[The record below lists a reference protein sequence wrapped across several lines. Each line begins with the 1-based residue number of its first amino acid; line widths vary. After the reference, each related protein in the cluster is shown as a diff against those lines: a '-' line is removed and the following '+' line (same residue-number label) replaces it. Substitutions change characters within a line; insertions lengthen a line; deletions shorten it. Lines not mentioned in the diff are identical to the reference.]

1 MVTIVVGIHV
11 VICLAL
17 IIVIL
22 LQQGK
27 GAEIGAVFGGSSQ
40 TVFGATGA
48 GNVMTKATWAMAA
61 MFFATSIFLA
71 YASTR
76 RFTGSIFG
84 SGSGTNRRV
93 VFPAKPGSAARA
105 GSSSGTGK
113 PCSGCTGYGSSGSN
127 VRAGGPGR
135 SGQPRQAGCAETL
148 GEAARGVIIN
158 SLFESRARGA
168 ANECAGGGMADT
180 RV

>member
-1 MVTIVVGIHV
+1 MVTIVVAIHV

-48 GNVMTKATWAMAA
+48 GNVLTKATWAMAA

-84 SGSGTNRRV
+84 SGKGGVVNRKMV
-93 VFPAKPGSAARA
+93 IPAAPAMPSAPAAPAPFGAPAAPAAPANQAPVAPKPR
-105 GSSSGTGK
+105 
-113 PCSGCTGYGSSGSN
+113 P
-127 VRAGGPGR
+127 
-135 SGQPRQAGCAETL
+135 
-148 GEAARGVIIN
+148 
-158 SLFESRARGA
+158 
-168 ANECAGGGMADT
+168 
-180 RV
+180 

>member
-1 MVTIVVGIHV
+1 MVTIVVAIHV
-11 VICLAL
+11 MICLAL

-40 TVFGATGA
+40 TVFGASGA

-61 MFFATSIFLA
+61 VFFATSIFLA

-84 SGSGTNRRV
+84 SGGGMSHRV
-93 VFPAKPGSAARA
+93 VVPGNPAGPAPSGQAPAGQGPVSQGPVSRAPVEQAPMQRAPMTAPAGPAVPANHARPDAPKPG
-105 GSSSGTGK
+105 
-113 PCSGCTGYGSSGSN
+113 P
-127 VRAGGPGR
+127 
-135 SGQPRQAGCAETL
+135 
-148 GEAARGVIIN
+148 
-158 SLFESRARGA
+158 
-168 ANECAGGGMADT
+168 
-180 RV
+180 

>member
-1 MVTIVVGIHV
+1 MVTIVVAIHV

-17 IIVIL
+17 VIVIL

-40 TVFGATGA
+40 TVFGASGA
-48 GNVMTKATWAMAA
+48 GNVLTKATWAMAA

-84 SGSGTNRRV
+84 SGGGVNRRV
-93 VFPAKPGSAARA
+93 VVPSKPMVPLVPVAPVEPAGRAPARPASQGPLSQGPAPAEPVPAAPASRGPIPMAAPAAPRAPAKHVRPLAPKPG
-105 GSSSGTGK
+105 
-113 PCSGCTGYGSSGSN
+113 P
-127 VRAGGPGR
+127 
-135 SGQPRQAGCAETL
+135 
-148 GEAARGVIIN
+148 
-158 SLFESRARGA
+158 
-168 ANECAGGGMADT
+168 
-180 RV
+180 

>member
-40 TVFGATGA
+40 TVFGASGA
-48 GNVMTKATWAMAA
+48 GNMLTKTTWAMAA
-61 MFFATSIFLA
+61 VFFATSIFLA

-84 SGSGTNRRV
+84 SGQMTRRV
-93 VFPAKPGSAARA
+93 SAPAGPVVPPPAKPAPMTAPVMPPV
-105 GSSSGTGK
+105 SGNQPK
-113 PCSGCTGYGSSGSN
+113 PASRP
-127 VRAGGPGR
+127 VAPKPG
-135 SGQPRQAGCAETL
+135 
-148 GEAARGVIIN
+148 
-158 SLFESRARGA
+158 
-168 ANECAGGGMADT
+168 M
-180 RV
+180 